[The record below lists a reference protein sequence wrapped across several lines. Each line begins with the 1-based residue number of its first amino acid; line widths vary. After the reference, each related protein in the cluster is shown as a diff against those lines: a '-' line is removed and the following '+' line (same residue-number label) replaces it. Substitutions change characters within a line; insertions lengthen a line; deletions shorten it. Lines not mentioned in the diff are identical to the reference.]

1 LTVLGDAYLEVG
13 DPRRAMKLYERHRGL
28 LRHENE
34 DKSYLLSCMVV
45 ACLLLSERE
54 QALTFLRESVE
65 VFSRFPSP
73 RAETVDAL
81 VRAYLELGEPR
92 RALELSQSALEVA
105 RKKGDA
111 RAEAMALCGI
121 ARAHVQLDESRLA
134 LDRLPRA
141 LELMPRLHDRR
152 LNSLV
157 HEQLGLAHEKLGE
170 MAQAATALEVRMEY
184 LQSIGHVSAD
194 LFNSQPDVEA
204 VPAAAA
210 GETKATG

>member
-1 LTVLGDAYLEVG
+1 
-13 DPRRAMKLYERHRGL
+13 M
-28 LRHENE
+28 
-34 DKSYLLSCMVV
+34 
-45 ACLLLSERE
+45 
-54 QALTFLRESVE
+54 E

-81 VRAYLELGEPR
+81 ARAYLELGEPR

-152 LNSLV
+152 LNALV

-194 LFNSQPDVEA
+194 LFNSQPDVEV